1 MNAVSASQH
10 RPLGRFGQGLSGFLL
25 AVIVHEITWGL
36 SAVALWLVSPLIGIL
51 GGFAIAAGACAVAY
65 DAVRMP
71 AVRAGM
77 RTYFWLTATV
87 MAAGVL
93 AAMYLL

>member
-1 MNAVSASQH
+1 MNAVAASQY

-36 SAVALWLVSPLIGIL
+36 STVALWFVSPSIGII

-65 DAVRMP
+65 DAVEMP

-77 RTYFWLTATV
+77 RTYFWLLAMI
-87 MAAGVL
+87 MAVGVL
-93 AAMYLL
+93 AAMQLL